1 MKRRATP
8 VGNEI
13 TSSGSRSTYSIS
25 SPSFHSQRQRPVI
38 AMNVSFV
45 SWLCISGPLPGFA
58 LQ

>member
-1 MKRRATP
+1 MDCIA
-8 VGNEI
+8 
-13 TSSGSRSTYSIS
+13 

-38 AMNVSFV
+38 GMNVSLV

>member
-8 VGNEI
+8 GGKEI
-13 TSSGSRSTYSIS
+13 TSYGLRSTYSIA

-38 AMNVSFV
+38 GMKVSFV
-45 SWLCISGPLPGFA
+45 SWLCISGPRPGFA

>member
-8 VGNEI
+8 TGNEM
-13 TSSGSRSTYSIS
+13 TSSGARSTRSFAA
-25 SPSFHSQRQRPVI
+25 PSFHSQRQRPVI

-45 SWLCISGPLPGFA
+45 SWLCMSGPLPGFA

>member
-1 MKRRATP
+1 MCCFAF
-8 VGNEI
+8 
-13 TSSGSRSTYSIS
+13 
-25 SPSFHSQRQRPVI
+25 PSFHSQRQRPVI

>member
-8 VGNEI
+8 TGKEI
-13 TSSGSRSTYSIS
+13 TSYGSRSTYSMA
-25 SPSFHSQRQRPVI
+25 SPSFHSARQRPVM
-38 AMNVSFV
+38 AMKVSLV